1 MLKQVAPFYEIA
13 IVGTDAL
20 EKSMDLQENYQPN
33 SLILGSDKESD
44 LSLLKNKMI
53 AGQTTIYICQ
63 NKSCRL
69 PTTDVKQAFEL
80 MP

>member
-1 MLKQVAPFYEIA
+1 
-13 IVGTDAL
+13 
-20 EKSMDLQENYQPN
+20 LQENYQPN

-63 NKSCRL
+63 NKSCQL